1 MSIEERFNAAVNVIR
16 GLPKNGPYQPSNDML
31 LRFYSYFKQAKQ
43 GKCCERKPA
52 FWDVVNRAKWEAW
65 NRLGEMPKEVAMQKY
80 VDELKKIVE
89 TMSYTDNVANFMEYN
104 MSDLD
109 NVNINDLEMVAPEA
123 IKKARSRPNSPLASR
138 EASPVGRLSPATPS
152 PPPMPVSS
160 QPPTATLVNGHVHK
174 PTAINGYAPQHNQQQ
189 HHNHQ
194 DHNHHHQWNGDGVNS
209 SLSVTNGTSSS
220 GPSELSDDEYI
231 DTLDDEFESAT
242 VSAVFRPIEAVN
254 HGHSYHSRT
263 PHDHSFRASENSL
276 HFPANGGLQ
285 NGDVSLQIA
294 RTVEQLNVNLQ
305 RVMGRVSTIE
315 QSLDA
320 LREQQQ
326 QQLVKLSASTATA
339 VSLRSRQVG
348 PTWWP
353 FTDVSP
359 ATLAFIILW
368 PLVVHRVARWA
379 QRKKL

>member
-31 LRFYSYFKQAKQ
+31 LRFYSYFKQATK

-65 NRLGEMPKEVAMQKY
+65 NRLGEMPEEVAMQKY

-89 TMSYTDNVANFMEYN
+89 TMSYTDTVANFMEYN

-152 PPPMPVSS
+152 PPPMMPVSS
-160 QPPTATLVNGHVHK
+160 QPPAAALVNGHVHK
-174 PTAINGYAPQHNQQQ
+174 PTAINGYAPQHNQHQ

-209 SLSVTNGTSSS
+209 SLPVTNGTTSS

-242 VSAVFRPIEAVN
+242 VSTVFRPIEAVN
-254 HGHSYHSRT
+254 HGHSYHSRL
-263 PHDHSFRASENSL
+263 PHDLPFRASENSVHL
-276 HFPANGGLQ
+276 PANGGLQ

-294 RTVEQLNVNLQ
+294 RTVEQLNENVQ
-305 RVMGRVSTIE
+305 RVLGRVSTIE

-326 QQLVKLSASTATA
+326 QQLVKLTT
-339 VSLRSRQVG
+339 VSLRSRPVG
-348 PTWWP
+348 PAWWP
-353 FTDVSP
+353 FSDVSP

-368 PLVVHRVARWA
+368 PLVIHRVARWA